1 MGLFFS
7 IDPRFVQFT
16 CQERFCHLPKPIFY
30 HLKFYKF
37 AVYKKLIEFYKNT
50 CKNRGVSCFDAI
62 GIIVVS

>member
-1 MGLFFS
+1 MGLFFP
-7 IDPRFVQFT
+7 IDSRSVQFT
-16 CQERFCHLPKPIFY
+16 CQKRFCHLPKPIFY

-50 CKNRGVSCFDAI
+50 CENRGALCFDAI